1 MSGNSDRLG
10 EFVRELGDAARRNP
24 LSAALIGA
32 GAVWLFASH
41 SPRGTDLIR
50 RTGIDRLPDRARD
63 AWEGTG
69 SNLRSGVERVRD
81 AASGAADT
89 IYDRG
94 NEAADQVMQAGKRL
108 TRTASDY
115 AEDLPERAANL
126 FDDVRGGMSDLF
138 QSQPLAIGAVGLAIG
153 AAIAA
158 SFPTTET
165 EADYLGETSDF
176 VKDKATELAGEQV
189 ERATEVGKK
198 VASAVADEARQQGLT
213 VDGLKAAAT
222 DLSNKAG
229 RVAGAL
235 TGSASPS
242 VNSTTRSNT

>member
-10 EFVRELGDAARRNP
+10 EFVRDLGEAARRNP

-32 GAVWLFASH
+32 GAVWLFASQ
-41 SPRGTDLIR
+41 STRGTELIR
-50 RTGIDRLPDRARD
+50 RTGIDRLPDKARE

-69 SNLRSGVERVRD
+69 SSLRSGAEMVRD
-81 AASGAADT
+81 TASGAAEAVF
-89 IYDRG
+89 DRG
-94 NEAADQVMQAGKRL
+94 NEVAGQVKQAGKRL

-115 AEDLPERAANL
+115 AEDLPERASNL

-158 SFPTTET
+158 SFPTTDT
-165 EADYLGETSDF
+165 EAEYLGETSDF
-176 VKDKATELAGEQV
+176 VRDKASAIAGEQV

-198 VASAVADEARQQGLT
+198 VAEAVADEARQQGLT
-213 VDGLKAAAT
+213 ADGLKAAAA

-229 RVAGAL
+229 RVAGAVG
-235 TGSASPS
+235 GSSSA
-242 VNSTTRSNT
+242 RSS